1 MPQLKASAEQIAKQR
16 IKILFQEARKV
27 FHENPHISS
36 RYIKQARKIAMAART
51 RIPKKYRRQLCKNC
65 HMLLVQGENCRVRI
79 RQKREPHVVITC
91 LSCGHKT
98 RIPIR
103 KKKEK
108 RFEQNNNSNETTCSL

>member
-1 MPQLKASAEQIAKQR
+1 MPHLKASTEQIAKQR
-16 IKILFQEARKV
+16 IKILFREARKV
-27 FHENPHISS
+27 FHDNPQISN

-65 HMLLVQGENCRVRI
+65 HMLLVQGKNCRVRI

-91 LSCGHKT
+91 LSCGQKT

-108 RFEQNNNSNETTCSL
+108 IFEQNNNSNETTCSL